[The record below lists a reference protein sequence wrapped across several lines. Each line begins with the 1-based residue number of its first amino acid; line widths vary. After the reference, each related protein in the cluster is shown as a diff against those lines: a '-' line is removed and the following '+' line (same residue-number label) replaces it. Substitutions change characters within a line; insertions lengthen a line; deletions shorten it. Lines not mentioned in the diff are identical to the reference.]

1 MIAALIDWLWP
12 LLMAAGIA
20 LVAYWRAYASGKKAG
35 RNEKEIDHA
44 KERARDL
51 ERIKSA
57 AGARP
62 SVGVQHDPLN
72 RDNR

>member
-1 MIAALIDWLWP
+1 MTAALIDWLWP
-12 LLMAAGIA
+12 YLMASGIA

-35 RNEKEIDHA
+35 RNEKEVDHA

-57 AGARP
+57 ADARP
-62 SVGVQHDPLN
+62 SVELHRDPYN